1 MEEMSE
7 LSQVC
12 SKLLRLNGI
21 GYKSRMEYEEAEQK
35 FEEEI
40 DDVLASLLFVYNDMH
55 PHDRT
60 NENSIRKQIYDFHY
74 KYSKYKIN
82 RQRKNNNM

>member
-21 GYKSRMEYEEAEQK
+21 GYKSRMEYEEAEQN

-40 DDVLASLLFVYNDMH
+40 DDVLTSLLFVYNDMH

-60 NENSIRKQIYDFHY
+60 NENSLPPPRSNPHGTITVGA
-74 KYSKYKIN
+74 SSN
-82 RQRKNNNM
+82 